1 MARKS
6 KQNSV
11 TLQITGEQ
19 LDSIAEKMAE
29 VIGKEIT
36 RAFACINF
44 SENRNEFSEKHIPKK
59 AGGIV
64 IDERIIPTNINMD
77 IESSSKELGKEETSE
92 DKGLSGSKKKLAN
105 LFKNK

>member
-44 SENRNEFSEKHIPKK
+44 SENRNEFSKKHTPK
-59 AGGIV
+59 GIGDIV
-64 IDERIIPTNINMD
+64 IDDRIIPTNINVNM
-77 IESSSKELGKEETSE
+77 ESSNKELGKEEVSK
-92 DKGLSGSKKKLAN
+92 DKGLSGSKKNLEN

>member
-11 TLQITGEQ
+11 TLQISGEQ
-19 LDSIAEKMAE
+19 LDIIAEKIAE

-44 SENRNEFSEKHIPKK
+44 SENRNEFSKKHIPKK
-59 AGGIV
+59 IDGIL
-64 IDERIIPTNINMD
+64 IDERIIPTNINTD
-77 IESSSKELGKEETSE
+77 IEFSSKELGEEEVSK